1 MKSPLL
7 TNTGLM
13 NIPFFNQLLTFI
25 RKARDNI
32 YYHSRESVL
41 GHHKRDIVVIHV
53 DQACNSLKG
62 TRDQFEDSLQQFK
75 GMVNVQETSLLHR
88 YKLLQRQYDFCKS
101 KSEDVSHRI
110 SIIEEVS
117 SSLFKE
123 WEEELGH
130 YNSRQLRSQSR
141 QQLKISRQQYTRL
154 IKTMRK
160 AESHIHPVLSG
171 FKDQVLFLKH
181 NLNAQA
187 IAALQHEFV
196 EIGIDISQLIEIMEI
211 TINEA
216 SQFVSTLVDQ
226 KALPSS

>member
-1 MKSPLL
+1 
-7 TNTGLM
+7 M
-13 NIPFFNQLLTFI
+13 NIPLFNQLLVFV
-25 RKARDNI
+25 KKNFNSV
-32 YYHSRESVL
+32 YYQSREL
-41 GHHKRDIVVIHV
+41 FFGHHKRDIVVIHV
-53 DQACNSLKG
+53 DQACNCLQS
-62 TRDQFEDSLQQFK
+62 TRDQFEDALQQFK
-75 GMVNVQETSLLHR
+75 NIVNVEETSLEHR
-88 YKLLQRQYDFCKS
+88 YRLLTRQFEFCKN
-101 KSEDVSHRI
+101 KSDTVSSSI

-123 WEEELGH
+123 WEDELDQ
-130 YNSRQLRSQSR
+130 YSNRALRTRSR
-141 QQLKISRQQYTRL
+141 QQLKSSRQQYSRL

-160 AESHIHPVLSG
+160 AESRIHPVLSA